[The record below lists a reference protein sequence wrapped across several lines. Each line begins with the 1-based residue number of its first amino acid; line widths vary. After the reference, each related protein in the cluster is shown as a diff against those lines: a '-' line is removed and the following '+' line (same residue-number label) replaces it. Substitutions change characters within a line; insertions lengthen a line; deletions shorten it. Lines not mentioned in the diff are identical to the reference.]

1 MENTEHKAGKKRKKF
16 RIWIPIVC
24 VIVFFLFIW
33 PFYEL
38 VNMSLRDITDYSS
51 RLTLPEVMHWENY
64 LEVIKQSDIWIGFKN
79 SIIYTLTTVFLEIT
93 IASMAGYSL
102 SRGSKK
108 TARTVRSIQM
118 LIIMVPGIITLVGT
132 YSLMVKLGLTN
143 SLIALAFLTAAGG
156 IPSCSFIYMNVI
168 NSIPVQLDEAAR
180 IDGAG
185 VFTTFFKVILPQLT
199 PLTVTRAI
207 MISIGAWNN
216 YLLPLYLLNDS
227 RKRTIILVIRS
238 AFSIN
243 GGDRNI
249 AMACATCTIGI
260 LPVVVV
266 YLLLQKKIIASQIGS
281 AVKG

>member
-1 MENTEHKAGKKRKKF
+1 MKDTAISTPKKRKKI
-16 RIWIPIVC
+16 RIWIPILC
-24 VIVFFLFIW
+24 VIIFFLFVW

-38 VNMSLRDITDYSS
+38 INMSLRDITDYTS
-51 RLTLPEVMHWENY
+51 RLTLPEIMHWENY

-79 SIIYTLTTVFLEIT
+79 SVIYTGATIFLEIT

-108 TARTVRSIQM
+108 TTRTVRAVQM

-132 YSLMVKLGLTN
+132 YSLMVTLGLTN

-156 IPSCSFIYMNVI
+156 IPSCSFIYMNFI
-168 NSIPVQLDEAAR
+168 NSIPTQLDEAAR

-185 VFTTFFKVILPQLT
+185 IFKTFFKIILPQLT

-207 MISIGAWNN
+207 MIGIGAWNN

-227 RKRTIILVIRS
+227 RKRTVILVIRS

-260 LPVVVV
+260 LPVIVV